1 MPVVHPTRGALGTEI
16 RRLRKQRGWSQDAL
30 AAEVGSSQAVV
41 SAWERGSFRPSPTH
55 MKRIHD
61 ILGIPLD
68 LWWDYEPPTVDTVR
82 YRQLCLDLRLRTPRP
97 PTPLANAPPSNGSVT
112 Q

>member
-61 ILGIPLD
+61 VLGIPLD
-68 LWWDYEPPTVDTVR
+68 LWWDYTPPDADTLQ
-82 YRQLCLDLRLRTPRP
+82 YRQPSLDLRFR
-97 PTPLANAPPSNGSVT
+97 APPPPVPHANSPPD
-112 Q
+112 